1 MQYLSNIDLNKNEL
15 QNARVQNLATAPSN
29 PVVGQ
34 IYFNT
39 TDHTGY
45 IYDGTKWRDIAQ
57 IVDLSTKQ
65 DKLVSGTNIKTI
77 NGSSVLG
84 SGDLV
89 IDTGGTYTA
98 GNGIS
103 IKDNGEISVINPL
116 PMSLILYNYSISNK
130 TKAQIESD
138 DVFKELCYKI
148 ASSYYDCILYLYNNG
163 HSEDIDNSV
172 KNIIGAYHKTSH
184 TTDSNG
190 TITVIFTQMNNSAS
204 FSSTGNQFEIGGCNL
219 STIQI
224 VIPLDAEPL
233 HTSDVTINVGS
244 NINYSVPTYTAG
256 GGISITDD
264 GVVSNTYG
272 YVDDRVNV
280 HAFLITTDMITNNAL
295 NDIFLGDLTASIT
308 DMLNNTLKE
317 EHPYLLYRIGASN
330 NLSKQQLMSDEIMD
344 NVGLYYLKFDA
355 VIDGVY
361 QGQLIRL
368 GDTYDNLTLGVDT
381 TTSNQISIKNKGTKC
396 FNFTGEFNS
405 NLNQYTITDLTP
417 STTGADAQSYGFL
430 PTNMELADT
439 YVPQYN
445 SSPANKKYVDGKV
458 QELRTYSDTNFINTT
473 QKGSANGV
481 ATLDGNG
488 KVPSSQL
495 PSYVD
500 DVVEGYYYNGQFYT
514 DSAHTQLITPETGKI
529 YVDLDTN
536 KSYRWGG
543 TTYVEISQ
551 STIHKYVETFK
562 VFNETATTT
571 HDITHNLGSKDVIVN
586 IYDADSGEMVIMD
599 VTIVDSNT
607 IRIQCNKSIISSGVD
622 NYKVVIIA

>member
-45 IYDGTKWRDIAQ
+45 IYDGTTWRDIAQ

-65 DKLVSGTNIKTI
+65 DTLVSGTNIKTI

-84 SGDLV
+84 SGDLT

-98 GNGIS
+98 G
-103 IKDNGEISVINPL
+103 
-116 PMSLILYNYSISNK
+116 
-130 TKAQIESD
+130 A
-138 DVFKELCYKI
+138 
-148 ASSYYDCILYLYNNG
+148 
-163 HSEDIDNSV
+163 
-172 KNIIGAYHKTSH
+172 
-184 TTDSNG
+184 
-190 TITVIFTQMNNSAS
+190 
-204 FSSTGNQFEIGGCNL
+204 
-219 STIQI
+219 
-224 VIPLDAEPL
+224 
-233 HTSDVTINVGS
+233 
-244 NINYSVPTYTAG
+244 
-256 GGISITDD
+256 GISITDD

-295 NDIFLGDLTASIT
+295 NNTFLSVLTASIT
-308 DMLNNTLKE
+308 DMLNNTLKQ
-317 EHPYLLYRIGASN
+317 EHPYLLYRIGASG
-330 NLSKQQLMSDEIMD
+330 NLSKQQLMSDEIMS

-368 GDTYDNLTLGVDT
+368 GDTYDNLTLGVDPA
-381 TTSNQISIKNKGTKC
+381 TSNQISIKNKGTKC
-396 FNFTGEFNS
+396 FKFTGEFNS
-405 NLNQYTITDLTP
+405 SLNQYTITELTA

-458 QELRTYSDTNFINTT
+458 QELGEYADTNFLNIT

-551 STIHKYVETFK
+551 STIHKFVGTFTL
-562 VFNETATTT
+562 NSTTT
-571 HDITHNLGSKDVIVN
+571 STTTITHNLSSEDIVV
-586 IYDADSGEMVIMD
+586 SVWSLTTKEMVIMN
-599 VTIVDSNT
+599 VEVLNANAINIGYVNAP
-607 IRIQCNKSIISSGVD
+607 SGQ
-622 NYKVVIIA
+622 YKVVIVA

>member
-1 MQYLSNIDLNKNEL
+1 MKYLSNVDLNKNEL

-45 IYDGTKWRDIAQ
+45 IYDGTTWRDIAQ

-65 DKLVSGTNIKTI
+65 DKLVSGQNIKTI

-84 SGDLV
+84 SGNLT

-98 GNGIS
+98 G
-103 IKDNGEISVINPL
+103 E
-116 PMSLILYNYSISNK
+116 
-130 TKAQIESD
+130 
-138 DVFKELCYKI
+138 
-148 ASSYYDCILYLYNNG
+148 
-163 HSEDIDNSV
+163 
-172 KNIIGAYHKTSH
+172 
-184 TTDSNG
+184 
-190 TITVIFTQMNNSAS
+190 
-204 FSSTGNQFEIGGCNL
+204 
-219 STIQI
+219 
-224 VIPLDAEPL
+224 
-233 HTSDVTINVGS
+233 
-244 NINYSVPTYTAG
+244 
-256 GGISITDD
+256 GISITDD

-280 HAFLITTDMITNNAL
+280 HAFLITTDMITANNTL
-295 NDIFLGDLTASIT
+295 NNTFLSALTASIT

-317 EHPYLLYRIGASN
+317 EHPYLLYRIGVSG
-330 NLSKQQLMSDEIMD
+330 NLSEGQLTSDEIME

-355 VIDGVY
+355 VINGVY

-368 GDTYDNLTLGVDT
+368 GDTYDNLTLGVDP
-381 TTSNQISIKNKGTKC
+381 TTSNQISIKNQGAKC
-396 FNFTGEFNS
+396 FKFTGEFNS
-405 NLNQYTITDLTP
+405 SLNQYTITDLTP

-430 PTNMELADT
+430 PTNMQLADT

-445 SSPANKKYVDGKV
+445 SSPTNKKYVDGKV
-458 QELRTYSDTNFINTT
+458 QELGEYADTNFLNIT

-481 ATLDGNG
+481 ASLDGNG

-529 YVDLDTN
+529 YVDLNTN
-536 KSYRWGG
+536 KTYRWGG

-551 STIHKYVETFK
+551 STIHKYVGTFK

-607 IRIQCNKSIISSGVD
+607 IRIQCNRSNNASVD

>member
-1 MQYLSNIDLNKNEL
+1 MKYLSNVDLNKNEL
-15 QNARVQNLATAPSN
+15 QNARVQNLATAPSS

-45 IYDGTKWRDIAQ
+45 IYDGTTWRDIAQ

-65 DKLVSGTNIKTI
+65 DKLVSGQNIKTI

-84 SGDLV
+84 SGNLT

-98 GNGIS
+98 G
-103 IKDNGEISVINPL
+103 E
-116 PMSLILYNYSISNK
+116 
-130 TKAQIESD
+130 
-138 DVFKELCYKI
+138 
-148 ASSYYDCILYLYNNG
+148 
-163 HSEDIDNSV
+163 
-172 KNIIGAYHKTSH
+172 
-184 TTDSNG
+184 
-190 TITVIFTQMNNSAS
+190 
-204 FSSTGNQFEIGGCNL
+204 
-219 STIQI
+219 
-224 VIPLDAEPL
+224 
-233 HTSDVTINVGS
+233 
-244 NINYSVPTYTAG
+244 
-256 GGISITDD
+256 GISITDD

-295 NDIFLGDLTASIT
+295 NDTFLSELTASIT

-317 EHPYLLYRIGASN
+317 EHPYLLYRIGVSG
-330 NLSKQQLMSDEIMD
+330 NLSEEQIMSDDVME

-355 VIDGVY
+355 VINGVY

-368 GDTYDNLTLGVDT
+368 GDTYDNLTLGVDP
-381 TTSNQISIKNKGTKC
+381 TTSNQISIKNKGAKC
-396 FNFTGEFNS
+396 FKFTGEFNS
-405 NLNQYTITDLTP
+405 SLNQYTITNLTP

-430 PTNMELADT
+430 PTNMQLADT

-445 SSPANKKYVDGKV
+445 SSPTNKKYVDGKV
-458 QELRTYSDTNFINTT
+458 QELGEYADTNFLNIT

-500 DVVEGYYYNGQFYT
+500 DVIEGYYYNGQFYT

-536 KSYRWGG
+536 KTYRWGG

-607 IRIQCNKSIISSGVD
+607 IRIQCNRSNNASVD